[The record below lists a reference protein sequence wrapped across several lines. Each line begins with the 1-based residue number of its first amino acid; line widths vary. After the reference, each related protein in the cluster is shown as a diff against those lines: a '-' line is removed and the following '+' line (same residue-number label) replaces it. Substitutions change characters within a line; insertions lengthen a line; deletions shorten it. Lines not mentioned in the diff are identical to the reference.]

1 MTATNHLKAISA
13 YVDEH
18 ANSML
23 EQWITLCRQP
33 SISAQNVGVKECAEM
48 LTQMMRDDGI
58 ETQILPTA
66 GQPVIVGKGEA
77 VPGAPTV
84 LVYGHYD
91 VQPVDPLEAWIS
103 PPFEP
108 TIRDGR
114 LWGRGTGDNKGQ
126 LLAQLLA
133 YRAWK
138 QIAGAPPLNITF
150 IFEGEEESMS
160 PHLAKFCR
168 ENRELLAADVVYTS
182 DGPVHESGRYLI
194 SLGVRGVLT
203 VELEAT
209 GANRDYH
216 SGHGGNLLPN
226 PAWELVH
233 LLSTMRAPDGRILI
247 DGFYDDVRPIQP
259 AEREVIDELPL
270 DLPEFLQRN
279 QIGGLIAHPADNFFE
294 RFMLHPTLNINGF
307 VSGYYG
313 AGVKT
318 IIPSKATVKIDMRL
332 VVDQDADD
340 IWTKFTRHV
349 KQHAPN
355 VVARRLGSMEPSRTP
370 VAEPYVKVIARA
382 VERATGERPYV
393 SPSSGGSLPDY
404 AFTRDLGLPLVKVPY
419 ANVDEANHAPNEN
432 MELSKYYGGIKI
444 SAHVYEALAREK
456 PAG

>member
-1 MTATNHLKAISA
+1 MTATDTLQAISA

-18 ANSML
+18 AEPML
-23 EQWITLCRQP
+23 EQLKTLVRQP
-33 SISAQNVGVKECAEM
+33 SISAQDVGVKECAE
-48 LTQMMRDDGI
+48 LLAEMMRADGI
-58 ETQILPTA
+58 DTQILPTA
-66 GQPVIVGKGEA
+66 GQPVIVGKGDA
-77 VPGAPTV
+77 VPGAPTA

-91 VQPVDPLEAWIS
+91 VQPVDPLEAWLS

-126 LLAQLLA
+126 LLAQVLA
-133 YRAWK
+133 YRAWMK
-138 QIAGAPPLNITF
+138 IAGRPPLNITF

-160 PHLAKFCR
+160 PHFAQFCR

-182 DGPVHESGRYLI
+182 DGPVHDSGRYLI

-209 GANRDYH
+209 GAKRDYH

-233 LLSTMRAPDGRILI
+233 LLATMRAPDGRILI
-247 DGFYDDVRPIQP
+247 EGFYDDVRP
-259 AEREVIDELPL
+259 AEGPERAAIDELPH
-270 DLPEFLQRN
+270 DLQGYLATNE
-279 QIGGLIAHPADNFFE
+279 IAGLIAHPADNFFE
-294 RFMLHPTLNINGF
+294 RFMFHPTLNINGF
-307 VSGYYG
+307 TSGYG
-313 AGVKT
+313 GQGVKT
-318 IIPSKATVKIDMRL
+318 IIPSKAVVKIDIRL
-332 VVDQDADD
+332 VVDQSADD
-340 IWTKFTRHV
+340 IWEKFQRHV

-355 VVARRLGSMEPSRTP
+355 VIARRLGSMEPSRTP
-370 VAEPYVKVIARA
+370 VSEPYVQVIAKA
-382 VERATGERPYV
+382 VERATGERPYI

-432 MELSKYYGGIKI
+432 LELSKYYGGIKI
-444 SAHVYEALAREK
+444 SAWVYEALARER
-456 PAG
+456 A